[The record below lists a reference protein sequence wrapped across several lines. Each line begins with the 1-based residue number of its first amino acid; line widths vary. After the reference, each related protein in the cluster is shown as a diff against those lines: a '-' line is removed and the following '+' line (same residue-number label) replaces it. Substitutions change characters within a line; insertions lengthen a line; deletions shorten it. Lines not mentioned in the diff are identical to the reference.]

1 MRRIALVLVLGFGF
15 AAGCASDRPPE
26 ETTPDGLVRVPSRSA
41 GGVYRAPD
49 ASFIHYRRVIL
60 EPPSIGFVKKWTE
73 NHPDVSAAEIA
84 RMRAETVALL
94 DS

>member
-1 MRRIALVLVLGFGF
+1 MSRLASILVLGFGFGF

-49 ASFIHYRRVIL
+49 ATFIQYQRVIL
-60 EPPSIGFVKKWTE
+60 EPPSSGFVKNWTE
-73 NHPDVSAAEIA
+73 KHPGVSAAEV
-84 RMRAETVALL
+84 MRRG
-94 DS
+94 SYSG